1 MHVAITSVGRMFKRH
16 LAVATVAAATLLSTA
31 ALPASASAAPAQ
43 PLKFRHGMTLY
54 IPIEWKV
61 YRFGADVVQVV
72 TGKCGKPK
80 GWGTPECDAFY
91 LLGPSMIKRGAEGFG
106 PYTGK
111 RPFYPASD
119 VQPCPYERS
128 WGEIIGPKVSRGLRQ
143 VGEGHKAAY
152 NAWQA
157 RCVSYSSGA
166 TKGTFTQR
174 EWYLPKSKILVVDQW
189 HTPGLTDALKYAD
202 WN

>member
-1 MHVAITSVGRMFKRH
+1 MFKRY
-16 LAVATVAAATLLSTA
+16 LAVAAVAAATVLTA
-31 ALPASASAAPAQ
+31 AFPAPASAAPAQ
-43 PLKFRHGMTLY
+43 PLKLRNGLTLY
-54 IPIEWKV
+54 IPIQWEV
-61 YRFGADVVQVV
+61 HRFGADVVQVV
-72 TGKCGKPK
+72 TGRCGKPK

-91 LLGPSMIKRGAEGFG
+91 VLGPSAIKVGAEGWG

-111 RPFYPASD
+111 RPYYPASD
-119 VQPCPYERS
+119 VQPCPLNKK

-143 VGEGHKAAY
+143 VGTGHKAAY

-157 RCVSYSSGA
+157 RCVPYSSNA
-166 TKGTFTQR
+166 TKARFTQR

-189 HTPGLTDALKYAD
+189 STPGLADALKYAD